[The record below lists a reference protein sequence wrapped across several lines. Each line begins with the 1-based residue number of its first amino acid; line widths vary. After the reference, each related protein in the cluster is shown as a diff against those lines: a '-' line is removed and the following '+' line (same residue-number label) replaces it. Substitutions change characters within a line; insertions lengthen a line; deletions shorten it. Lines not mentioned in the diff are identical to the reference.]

1 MHRTSNAPTHPDCW
15 GLFGGKIER
24 GETPEM
30 AVKREA
36 QEELGIN
43 LRNVRLF
50 KTYKQEDQYGK
61 QIRHVFTGPLNFSLA
76 ELRANQNEGQNLNLF
91 SLDDL
96 NNIKISKNDL
106 VIIKDVIKNKGIE
119 DAKQAEAKE
128 EAKEEKMEIRMTN
141 QEIANMPEFQDW

>member
-1 MHRTSNAPTHPDCW
+1 MKQVSAYILHNNNHVLLMHRTFNAPTHPGYW
-15 GLFGGKIER
+15 GLFGGKIES

-43 LRNVRLF
+43 LENVKLF
-50 KTYKQEDQYGK
+50 KTYNQEDRYGK
-61 QIRHVFTGPLNFSLA
+61 QIRYVFTGLLVFSLE
-76 ELRANQNEGQNLNLF
+76 ELRANQNEGQDLNLF

-106 VIIKDVIKNKGIE
+106 EIVKDVIKNKV
-119 DAKQAEAKE
+119 Q
-128 EAKEEKMEIRMTN
+128 
-141 QEIANMPEFQDW
+141 